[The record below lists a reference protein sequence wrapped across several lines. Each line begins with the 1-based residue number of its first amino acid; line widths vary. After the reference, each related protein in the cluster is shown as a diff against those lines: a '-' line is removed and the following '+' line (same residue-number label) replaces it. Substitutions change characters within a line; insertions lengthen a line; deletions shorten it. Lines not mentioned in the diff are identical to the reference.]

1 MFNTDV
7 WTHPSPWQGSDYNIE
22 NYIKVESM
30 SQDTFVEGHSGTIE
44 LTDVK
49 TIVSYIIK
57 YFGSGQDSK
66 KGTTIYLKINFDIGE
81 S

>member
-1 MFNTDV
+1 MK
-7 WTHPSPWQGSDYNIE
+7 P

-49 TIVSYIIK
+49 TIITNEAPASPRRG